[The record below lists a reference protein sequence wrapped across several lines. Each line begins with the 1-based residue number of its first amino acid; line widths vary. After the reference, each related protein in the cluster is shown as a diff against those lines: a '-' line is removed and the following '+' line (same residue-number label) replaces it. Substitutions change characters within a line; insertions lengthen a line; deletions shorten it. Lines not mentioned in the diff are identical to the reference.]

1 MEKRYICYA
10 KIRQLMKKA
19 LLGLLLSILVINAF
33 STPTPYYPFSD
44 STRAKKS
51 KSKDNGTAPDTLTT
65 TTGTKS
71 STYTST
77 SNSSKYQLP
86 FKTWALTLNV
96 SFTNPYTDLKYRRF
110 LGVSNPKEEYQPG
123 GGIGVI
129 HMLDA
134 AFGIMGTFNFGSIQ
148 GVADSNMDDRLT
160 WNAMKAAGL
169 NPSGNYFKANFYE
182 GTFNL
187 YWDISNTVFGVN
199 RLIRGQKSGKPYK
212 PRWVSIYA
220 FGGFGYNYT
229 NTHVYKLNTG
239 LLDTTKIGGV
249 SVFRDGGI
257 QSIVVPIG
265 FGIKFKLSKTIDLG
279 IEDAYHFTFT
289 DLLDGF
295 QYVHINNK
303 KRDDFY
309 SMTGVTLTVKLGT
322 RKRDKEHIE
331 WRNPVEGIYS
341 RLDKLDRRV
350 DMLYKDSDGDGVSDV
365 FDKDNNTPE
374 GAKTYGDGT
383 TVDSDND
390 GVPDYK
396 DVEPFSDP
404 GAKVDENGKS
414 IDSDGDGVPDT
425 RDLEPNTPPGNIVNF
440 QGITI
445 KKAGDTTNYYG
456 GRGGFFFPSI
466 YFQYDKDYIDRQ
478 YEDELQSI
486 AKTMRENQGL
496 KLTVIGFCDRRGTNP
511 YNDNLGLRRARKVV
525 DYMVRVYGFPAS
537 SFEAVSEGKRMNE
550 KTELWINRR
559 VDFVAKP

>member
-1 MEKRYICYA
+1 
-10 KIRQLMKKA
+10 MKKA
-19 LLGLLLSILVINAF
+19 LLGLLLSFLVINAF
-33 STPTPYYPFSD
+33 SAPTPYYPFSD
-44 STRAKKS
+44 STKS
-51 KSKDNGTAPDTLTT
+51 KKHKEENSAAPDTLTT
-65 TTGTKS
+65 KTKTS
-71 STYTST
+71 ASTYTSNA
-77 SNSSKYQLP
+77 NSSKYQLP
-86 FKTWALTLNV
+86 FKTWALTFNT

-110 LGVSNPKEEYQPG
+110 LGVSNPKEEYQW
-123 GGIGVI
+123 GIGIGAI
-129 HMLDA
+129 HMLDG
-134 AFGIMGTFNFGSIQ
+134 AFGIMGTFNAGAIQ

-160 WNAMKAAGL
+160 WNAMKASGL
-169 NPSGNYFKANFYE
+169 NLAGNYFKANFYE

-199 RLIRGQKSGKPYK
+199 RMIRGQNTGKPYK

-220 FGGFGYNYT
+220 FGGLGYNYT

-239 LLDTTKIGGV
+239 LLDTSKIGGV

-257 QSIVVPIG
+257 NSLVVPIG

-331 WRNPVEGIYS
+331 WRNPVEGIYA

-414 IDSDGDGVPDT
+414 IDSDGDGVPDS
-425 RDLEPNTPPGNIVNF
+425 RDLEPNTPTGNTVNF
-440 QGITI
+440 QGVTI
-445 KKAGDTTNYYG
+445 NKAGDNTNIGG

-496 KLTVIGFCDRRGTNP
+496 KLSVIGFCDRRGTNP
-511 YNDNLGLRRARKVV
+511 YNDDLGLRRAKKVV

-537 SFEAVSEGKRMNE
+537 SFEAISEGKRMNE